1 VLHHSGQFLKLQRSI
16 THLANTGE
24 VSLDLVNAKSETELT
39 LILDSPPGP
48 HQLGLNRIQYRQE
61 RKAYISKRDIIAE
74 SIFLYKSEAG
84 AAESILEYCRGQ
96 VLLVTSTSCYKQENI
111 CCQDHPIK
119 NKINKYC

>member
-24 VSLDLVNAKSETELT
+24 VSLDLVNAKSETERT

-61 RKAYISKRDIIAE
+61 RKAYISKREIIAE

-84 AAESILEYCRGQ
+84 AGESIL
-96 VLLVTSTSCYKQENI
+96 VLQRASAASYIHILL
-111 CCQDHPIK
+111 
-119 NKINKYC
+119 